1 MIVVGRNHK
10 KVTKVEPKETKKVE
24 TPKKVE
30 PKKEK

>member
-1 MIVVGRNHK
+1 MATFVGKAFK
-10 KVTKVEPKETKKVE
+10 KVKGPKVE